1 LYSLGESKLDVN
13 YFNFPIALK
22 NIENNIL
29 IEILE
34 INKYKY
40 CFRSFLD
47 YKNHKNLE
55 RQPYLDNAYKFNTIS
70 SSIFPYIAT
79 QIQTNYWFNILNQDH
94 FKNEII
100 NDFNRRRIKTN
111 SYNEEL
117 LKIFST
123 TMEKKFYH
131 FHYTIPH
138 NPYIYN
144 EDGSIDTSSRNL
156 LYINKKGYLKNL
168 KYTNKQLSFI
178 LDSFSKSKI
187 KDNTILIIQGDHGYR
202 GGEVSEQEKLG
213 ILNIIHLPDKNY
225 NILNDSISNVNTFKT
240 ILNHYFN

>member
-1 LYSLGESKLDVN
+1 
-13 YFNFPIALK
+13 
-22 NIENNIL
+22 
-29 IEILE
+29 
-34 INKYKY
+34 
-40 CFRSFLD
+40 
-47 YKNHKNLE
+47 
-55 RQPYLDNAYKFNTIS
+55 
-70 SSIFPYIAT
+70 
-79 QIQTNYWFNILNQDH
+79 
-94 FKNEII
+94 
-100 NDFNRRRIKTN
+100 
-111 SYNEEL
+111 
-117 LKIFST
+117 
-123 TMEKKFYH
+123 MEKKFYH